1 VYTRTRYTLKYGHKN
16 QCVFVCLHPP
26 EKTSKSILKGSRI
39 VGTLA
44 TRDLVSI
51 TIKSGRYLVTDI
63 AEQLAWLAATLQ
75 LSPRNNEF
83 WDVKPGITQIS
94 VRDDFG
100 KNGDL
105 VRGNCRIV
113 FAYDTASG
121 VLRYTNGSCWLR
133 LFADSI
139 LVRGYPT
146 LCRPIHDSGLE
157 ISLKA
162 MAYLMRSTQVVQY
175 EHRLLMKGFHSL
187 LIATYIESGVVLWH
201 AVANDRADERI
212 SYFDSRVDEL
222 DISHENAPTLRGL
235 ETARHFIGWC
245 SEAVDLCG
253 E

>member
-1 VYTRTRYTLKYGHKN
+1 
-16 QCVFVCLHPP
+16 
-26 EKTSKSILKGSRI
+26 LKGSRI

-44 TRDLVSI
+44 TQDLVSI

-75 LSPRNNEF
+75 LSSRNNEF

-94 VRDDFG
+94 VRDDLG

-105 VRGNCRIV
+105 IRGTCRIV
-113 FAYDTASG
+113 FAYETASD
-121 VLRYTNGSCWLR
+121 VFRYTNGSCWLR

-139 LVRGYPT
+139 LVRGYPA

-201 AVANDRADERI
+201 VVANDRADERI

-222 DISHENAPTLRGL
+222 GISHENAPTLRGL

-253 E
+253 